1 MLEKKQIKTVARVC
15 VGEGETNE
23 GKLMATA
30 SIRER
35 QGSKPVA
42 IAGIRVGEAGKNK
55 VVVTASFGK
64 KCR

>member
-15 VGEGETNE
+15 VEERETNE

-30 SIRER
+30 NIRER
-35 QGSKPVA
+35 HRGKPVA

-55 VVVTASFGK
+55 VIATASFGK
-64 KCR
+64 K